1 MVYIY
6 IYIIKGDGLK
16 QSCGLTLMAIS
27 QNNSE
32 VMIKF
37 SKKCVPLAFFAIHQP
52 NSENSGQTQQQQ
64 QLQQQIQNKNSIWND
79 VFDEITSG
87 TEYAIRANLN
97 EILALVKIGLE
108 HQSWKMR
115 IQAASTIST
124 IATKL
129 QSHMEKESLN
139 QILEMLVPSLSSRNW
154 VGKVRKLK

>member
-1 MVYIY
+1 
-6 IYIIKGDGLK
+6 
-16 QSCGLTLMAIS
+16 MAIS

-52 NSENSGQTQQQQ
+52 SSSENGQSQQQQQQ
-64 QLQQQIQNKNSIWND
+64 QLQQQVQNKNSIWND

-87 TEYAIRANLN
+87 TEYAIRAHLN
-97 EILALVKIGLE
+97 EILSLVKIGLE

-115 IQAASTIST
+115 IQAASAIST

-129 QSHMEKESLN
+129 QSHMEKECLN

-154 VGKVRKLK
+154 SGKDKLMVSVSSVFINCK